1 MEGSFM
7 SNVTQFYCPSCY
19 QALRHNP
26 GAAVMFCPDSYR
38 CDYEHQV
45 CDQKHEHHELCEC
58 CRSKN
63 HSEHQWPLTEIQMLK
78 CKRERLL
85 TQESDIK
92 KQLADIDSKILE
104 LS

>member
-1 MEGSFM
+1 M

-26 GAAVMFCPDSYR
+26 GAAVMFCPDSIR
-38 CDYEHQV
+38 CDYEHHV
-45 CDQKHEHHELCEC
+45 CDQKHEHNEHCERC
-58 CRSKN
+58 SGKN

-78 CKRERLL
+78 RKRERLSI
-85 TQESDIK
+85 QEADIK
-92 KQLADIDSKILE
+92 KQLADIDTQILE